1 MVSRKVWQ
9 NPGRGGMCM
18 NRLVKHAICSFTTG
32 AVICAIAIGG
42 IWKASADS
50 TEFIAISP
58 DQRLEPIN
66 IAPIQTPEP
75 IIVPI
80 VVPTLAPTPVPEFQT
95 IRCKLTAYCIEDY
108 PHICN
113 NGNASST
120 ATGTKPTPG
129 RTVAVDP
136 KIIPYFSNV
145 IINGNTYIAED
156 TGGHIK
162 GNRVDIVF
170 STHQE
175 ALEFGV
181 QYADV
186 HWVK

>member
-1 MVSRKVWQ
+1 MKKNNIWK
-9 NPGRGGMCM
+9 C
-18 NRLVKHAICSFTTG
+18 AIGSFTTG
-32 AVICAIAIGG
+32 TIIALALLSCYHESHESKPQIISAEPVIADIV
-42 IWKASADS
+42 SA
-50 TEFIAISP
+50 
-58 DQRLEPIN
+58 
-66 IAPIQTPEP
+66 TPS
-75 IIVPI
+75 
-80 VVPTLAPTPVPEFQT
+80 PTPVPEFKKV
-95 IRCKLTAYCIEDY
+95 RCKLTAYCIENY

-136 KIIPYFSNV
+136 KVIPYFSNV

-170 STHQE
+170 ATHQE

-186 HWVK
+186 YWVK

>member
-1 MVSRKVWQ
+1 MKNDNNLFKEVV
-9 NPGRGGMCM
+9 
-18 NRLVKHAICSFTTG
+18 LSFTTG
-32 AVICAIAIGG
+32 ALICAIAIGG
-42 IWKASADS
+42 INKASADN
-50 TEFIAISP
+50 TEFIATRP
-58 DQRLEPIN
+58 VQRLEPIN
-66 IAPIQTPEP
+66 ITPISTLELTKVAPIPTSTPR
-75 IIVPI
+75 
-80 VVPTLAPTPVPEFQT
+80 PTPVPEFKT
-95 IRCKLTAYCIEDY
+95 IRCKLSAYCIEDY

-113 NGNASST
+113 NGNASTT

-170 STHQE
+170 ATHQE